1 MERAQDFAGSFK
13 SKAHQLNGN
22 KFYGPVSFSATGE
35 RDESHTASSESPIRV
50 HDMIDGIP
58 GSGQSGILNWDGT

>member
-35 RDESHTASSESPIRV
+35 RDENHTASSESPIHV
-50 HDMIDGIP
+50 HDMTDGIP